1 VEGELSAAPRHP
13 QYENEGSPP
22 AMNRHLLIVAGGFY
36 VAASAIALPA
46 LPGFLYFGLGAVR
59 LRMLTP
65 APSTAAS
72 TSPDAMIG
80 LIEMF
85 ARILGSLFRF
95 AGAAGQWM
103 MTALAAL
110 FFLALLVAGTL
121 FFTGR
126 GLQVHAGWAR
136 VLATLLLSGIYW
148 FRWAECSPSAAACS
162 RVGAHGGGVHLRH
175 LGHAAPIHLTYSVNS
190 EEDCRTSSSTLIE
203 AIAALPISNVADA
216 PLESR
221 ESERSA

>member
-1 VEGELSAAPRHP
+1 
-13 QYENEGSPP
+13 
-22 AMNRHLLIVAGGFY
+22 MNRHLLIVAGGFY

-80 LIEMF
+80 MIEMF

-136 VLATLLLSGIYW
+136 VLATLLLSGMLLVSLGGMLSLRRGL
-148 FRWAECSPSAAACS
+148 FPALAPMAAACIYAIW
-162 RVGAHGGGVHLRH
+162 VMLRRF
-175 LGHAAPIHLTYSVNS
+175 T
-190 EEDCRTSSSTLIE
+190 
-203 AIAALPISNVADA
+203 
-216 PLESR
+216 
-221 ESERSA
+221 

>member
-1 VEGELSAAPRHP
+1 MWCLPGPAKPFRLPFRDAIHFVSALIYSGRAIYSVEGELSAAPRHP

-80 LIEMF
+80 MIEMF

-136 VLATLLLSGIYW
+136 VLATLLLSGMLLVSLGGMLSLRRGL
-148 FRWAECSPSAAACS
+148 FPALAPMAAACIYAIW
-162 RVGAHGGGVHLRH
+162 VMLRRF
-175 LGHAAPIHLTYSVNS
+175 T
-190 EEDCRTSSSTLIE
+190 
-203 AIAALPISNVADA
+203 
-216 PLESR
+216 
-221 ESERSA
+221 